1 MQRGSLPKKKYEDAE
16 GNAATQ
22 AQRVG
27 SRQQD
32 APRTRSNSFFCDGA
46 VTSASAEP
54 LSLSH
59 FPSLS
64 HSPFAVAGHG
74 RTCAFL
80 VIEIFTCFVLLAALC
95 IEYLIA
101 DNIDNNKGQ

>member
-1 MQRGSLPKKKYEDAE
+1 MQRGSLPKKKYDDAE

-54 LSLSH
+54 LSLCH
-59 FPSLS
+59 FSS
-64 HSPFAVAGHG
+64 HSPFALAGLG

-101 DNIDNNKGQ
+101 DNIENNKGQ

>member
-32 APRTRSNSFFCDGA
+32 APRTRSNSFFCDCA

-59 FPSLS
+59 
-64 HSPFAVAGHG
+64 SPFALAGHG

>member
-1 MQRGSLPKKKYEDAE
+1 MQRGSLPKKTTEDAG

-32 APRTRSNSFFCDGA
+32 APRTRSNSFFCDDA

-59 FPSLS
+59 SPS